1 MKGIHVSIRE
11 KDVIVVGGGP
21 SGVCAAVG
29 AARLGAKTLLV
40 ERWGFLGGMAT
51 AGMVVP
57 IHAFHNMRGQ
67 QIVKGIGDEIIER
80 LAEIG
85 GAYKEKHPVSAYRS
99 AYTHTPFNVEDM
111 KRVLLEMVEESGVE
125 MLLHS
130 FLFDAE
136 TKGQYVQS
144 IRVINKSGI
153 GSLSSAYF
161 VDATGDGDLAVKA
174 GAEFAK
180 GDPSDGKCMA
190 GSLMIHIGGVSDEKL
205 ISYIKKNPD
214 DFALAVDPFP
224 KLTNRDLSKQI
235 KTRKDIPLLRGF
247 FSIVKQ
253 AKEKGDLH
261 PYRNQLMLSFPPAA
275 GEVYA
280 NVANVL
286 HLDGSETD
294 ALTKAEIETRKQVPG
309 IIRFFRKY
317 VPGFENCHLIQTA
330 PQIGIRESRRIIG
343 DYLLTLEEA
352 LEGTSFEDSIARGAY
367 PSDIHTS
374 DGGVQHT
381 PIRNGSDYGIPF
393 RCLLPK
399 GIKNVLVGGRCI
411 SADRGGLGTIR
422 HMAQCMAT
430 GHAAGVAAGLCAR
443 LSLEETRE
451 LQIEKL
457 RAALIE
463 QGAIV

>member
-1 MKGIHVSIRE
+1 MSFQK

-67 QIVKGIGDEIIER
+67 QIVKGIGDEIIDR
-80 LAEIG
+80 LAKIG

-111 KRVLLEMVEESGVE
+111 KQVLLEIVDESGVE

-136 TKGQYVQS
+136 KKGQYVKS
-144 IRVINKSGI
+144 IRVINKSGVE
-153 GSLSSAYF
+153 SLSADYF
-161 VDATGDGDLAVKA
+161 VDTTGDGDLTARA

-180 GDPSDGKCMA
+180 GNSSDGKCMA
-190 GSLMIHIGGVSDEKL
+190 GSLMIRIGGVCDEKL
-205 ISYIKKNPD
+205 IHYIKKNPD

-224 KLTNRDLSKQI
+224 KLTNKDLSEQI

-247 FSIVKQ
+247 FSIVRQ
-253 AKEKGDLH
+253 AKENGDLH
-261 PYRNQLMLSFPPAA
+261 QYRNQLMLSFPPAQ

-286 HLDGSETD
+286 HLDGSEAK

-309 IIRFFRKY
+309 IISFFRKY
-317 VPGFENCHLIQTA
+317 VPGFENCYLIQTA
-330 PQIGIRESRRIIG
+330 PQIGVRESRRIIG
-343 DYLLTLEEA
+343 DYLLTLDEA

-367 PSDIHTS
+367 PSDIHTP

-381 PIRNGSDYGIPF
+381 PIRDGLDYGIPF

-399 GIKNVLVGGRCI
+399 GIKNVIVAGRCI

-430 GHAAGVAAGLCAR
+430 GHAAGVAAALCVNF
-443 LSLEETRE
+443 SLGETRKLE
-451 LQIEKL
+451 FEKL

-463 QGAIV
+463 QDAIV